1 MFNCGQGI
9 PPSFAFGCGPL
20 SKKKIV
26 HCVSVVPCTLPLKET
41 RFVKGKS
48 D

>member
-9 PPSFAFGCGPL
+9 PQVLL
-20 SKKKIV
+20 SVAVHFQKKQIV
-26 HCVSVVPCTLPLKET
+26 YCISVVPCTLPLKET